1 MYINRIEL
9 EFDAAHRLLH
19 YGGKCE
25 SPHGHT
31 FKVEVFLRGESL
43 NEKGF
48 LVDFAQLKKQMGDW
62 IEAHWDHAFLLN
74 SKDEEL
80 VGALSKV
87 EPRKLYLFPGENPS
101 TEVMAKHLFEEA
113 RKMYGKLIWKV
124 RIWESPRQYAEYLE
138 E

>member
-1 MYINRIEL
+1 MYIDRIKL

-25 SPHGHT
+25 APHGHT

-43 NEKGF
+43 NDKGF
-48 LVDFAQLKKQMGDW
+48 LADFVEVKQKIARW
-62 IEAHWDHAFLLN
+62 IESHWDHAFLLN

-80 VGALSKV
+80 TGALSKV
-87 EPRKLYLFPGENPS
+87 EPCKLYLFPGENPS
-101 TEVMAKHLFEEA
+101 TEVMARHLFEEA
-113 RKMYGKLIWKV
+113 RKMYGGLIWKV
-124 RIWESPRQYAEYLE
+124 RVWESPAQYAEYLE